1 MASTQKW
8 LPIYVHWRWDEKVHY
23 RAKNPCIS
31 RVNTF
36 LNQNTDAFTAC
47 ASYDTQ
53 KLGTLVNGIPPL
65 HFRWMGGPFFAFWS
79 KGSPFALW
87 WMGSPLCTLVNGV
100 PPLHFDE
107 WGPTFAL
114 WSMGSSLCTSGEF
127 SVESFLWRRA
137 FAQNVRPL
145 LSGQYTNLVTF
156 STCIST
162 MPTQPTQNTIF
173 FISISQSLVMRII

>member
-8 LPIYVHWRWDEKVHY
+8 LPIYVHWRWDKKLHY
-23 RAKNPCIS
+23 RANNPCIS

-65 HFRWMGGPFFAFWS
+65 HFRW
-79 KGSPFALW
+79 KGSPICTSGEFW
-87 WMGSPLCTLVNGV
+87 SMGSPLCTSG
-100 PPLHFDE
+100 E
-107 WGPTFAL
+107 WGPPFAL
-114 WSMGSSLCTSGEF
+114 WWIFGWIVSLR
-127 SVESFLWRRA
+127 RRA